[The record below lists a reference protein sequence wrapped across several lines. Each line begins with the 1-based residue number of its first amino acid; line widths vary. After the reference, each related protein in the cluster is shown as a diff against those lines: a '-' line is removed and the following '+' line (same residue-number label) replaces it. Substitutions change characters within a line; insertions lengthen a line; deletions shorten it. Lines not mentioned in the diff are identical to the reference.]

1 MFYDEEKKK
10 DKVSIVEQ
18 KLLECDINAINYL
31 LKEHQGRYFIAW
43 LFNYCK
49 INATTYNIFKPKI
62 LQNEGKRQ
70 IALAT
75 YNSIYEL
82 AKKNKQVAKNF
93 ELMETENQRPKNIIK
108 YLRNKLGEKRRL
120 KEAMD
125 YILNDKNGRWFL
137 ARLYNYCHITAL
149 PYADITKTDYLYKW
163 EGERQVAFCLNK
175 LITKFNQLQKKQLAI
190 NEYEQYKTYLS
201 SLIDVENKEW

>member
-49 INATTYNIFKPKI
+49 INATTYNILKPKM

-70 IALAT
+70 IALV
-75 YNSIYEL
+75 YYSSIKNL
-82 AKKNKQVAKNF
+82 AIKDKKLARNF
-93 ELMETENQRPKNIIK
+93 ELVEQENQRPQNIIV
-108 YLRNKLGEKRRL
+108 YLRNKLCEQRKL

-125 YILNDKNGRWFL
+125 YILNDKNGRWFI
-137 ARLYNYCHITAL
+137 ARLYEQCHITL
-149 PYADITKTDYLYKW
+149 WP
-163 EGERQVAFCLNK
+163 
-175 LITKFNQLQKKQLAI
+175 
-190 NEYEQYKTYLS
+190 
-201 SLIDVENKEW
+201 

>member
-1 MFYDEEKKK
+1 MMDTAKQ
-10 DKVSIVEQ
+10 KVIAQ
-18 KLLECDINAINYL
+18 KLLENDISAISYML
-31 LKEHQGRYFIAW
+31 EQPQGRYFLSW
-43 LFNYCK
+43 LFAYCK
-49 INATTYNIFKPKI
+49 INTTTYSI
-62 LQNEGKRQ
+62 LKAKMLKNEGKRQ

-190 NEYEQYKTYLS
+190 NEYQQYKTYLS
-201 SLIDVENKEW
+201 SLIDVDKEW